1 MELLLLFSEFKY
13 GCYMITEIIETFT
26 VNWKVKKKTL
36 DFRQYTSYTYSTL
49 QSREALE
56 LT

>member
-1 MELLLLFSEFKY
+1 MELLLQFSEFKY
-13 GCYMITEIIETFT
+13 GSNMITEIIETFT
-26 VNWKVKKKTL
+26 VNWKVKKKNL
-36 DFRQYTSYTYSTL
+36 DSRQYTSYTYSTL